1 MSSDHTSSAPR
12 RTLRLRRESWGFV
25 IGSFLFGMAATRVYG
40 QAVGPEVDN
49 ITYFVGSLFFTTAGF
64 IQLRLSGRPVP
75 GEESATVERYD
86 WWAALIQ
93 FVGTLLFNVSTGV
106 VLIQSLT
113 VEQDRVWGWSP
124 DLFGSTAFLVAS
136 GLAVVATTETDKL
149 WDPHARNW
157 RSTWLNMIGSIAF
170 GVSAVGAYI
179 VPGTDALKNAAVADL
194 GTFVGAVCFLVAAL
208 LMRPPHPRY
217 SPNQARTRS

>member
-1 MSSDHTSSAPR
+1 MPKDHTSSAPR
-12 RTLRLRRESWGFV
+12 RVLRLRRESRGFI
-25 IGSFLFGMAATRVYG
+25 IGSFLFGLAATRVYG
-40 QAVGPEVDN
+40 DAVGPELDN
-49 ITYFVGSLFFTTAGF
+49 VTYFVGSLFFTIAGF
-64 IQLRLSGRPVP
+64 VQLSLSGRPVP
-75 GEESATVERYD
+75 GAESHRIERYD

-93 FVGTLLFNVSTGV
+93 FVGTLLFNVSTAV
-106 VLIQSLT
+106 ALIQGLN

-136 GLAVVATTETDKL
+136 GLAVVATTDTDKL

-157 RSTWLNMIGSIAF
+157 RSTWLNMIGSVAF
-170 GVSAVGAYI
+170 GVSAIAAFI
-179 VPGTDALKNAAVADL
+179 VPGTDALENAAIADL

-217 SPNQARTRS
+217 SPNQASTRS